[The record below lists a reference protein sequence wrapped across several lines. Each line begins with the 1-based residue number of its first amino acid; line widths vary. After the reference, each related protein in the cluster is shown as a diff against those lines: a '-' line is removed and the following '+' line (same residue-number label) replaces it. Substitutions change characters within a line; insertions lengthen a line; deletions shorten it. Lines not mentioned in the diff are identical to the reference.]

1 MGQPYPYYYSNKSLT
16 RLTGVIFLLCFC
28 FVFFFRPFNVEVSEH
43 RLHYALI
50 SFIHAGLASLT
61 FFIFFFLINLTG
73 NKEDNWNLGKEII
86 HLSLVLV
93 LIGLGNFLIRDLIYD
108 NPGNWS
114 FTYLVEEIN
123 HTFLVGILLI
133 LLLVP
138 LNFMRE
144 YYQNSKAAAKW
155 KPTHSSPKNEA
166 VVESVQ
172 INTKVKADDF
182 QLIINEFL
190 FARAEGNYVEFHLE
204 GNRKLLKRLPMKVLE
219 DQLKDFSKIV
229 KTHRSYLV
237 NTKKITE
244 VSGNAQGY
252 QIKVREHS
260 STIPVA
266 RGMVPAFLEANK

>member
-28 FVFFFRPFNVEVSEH
+28 FVFFFQPFNVEISEH
-43 RLHYALI
+43 RMHYALI
-50 SFIHAGLASLT
+50 SFIHAGLASL
-61 FFIFFFLINLTG
+61 IFYSYFSLINLTG
-73 NKEDNWNLGKEII
+73 IKEDNWNLGKEII
-86 HLSLVLV
+86 HLGLVLV
-93 LIGLGNFLIRDLIYD
+93 IIGLGNFLIRDLIYD

-114 FTYLVEEIN
+114 FTYFLEELN

-138 LNFMRE
+138 LNFMRK
-144 YYQNSKAAAKW
+144 YHQNSKAAAKW
-155 KPTHSSPKNEA
+155 KPTHSLPHNE
-166 VVESVQ
+166 VPLDTVQ

-190 FARAEGNYVEFHLE
+190 YARAEGNYVEFHLE

-219 DQLKDFSKIV
+219 DQLKDFPKIV
-229 KTHRSYLV
+229 KTHRSFLV
-237 NTKKITE
+237 NTTKIIA

-252 QIKVREHS
+252 QLKVRDHP

-266 RGMVPAFLEANK
+266 RGMVPAFLAANN